1 MEVHMEKIKFNII
14 NKYNVDNKSL
24 EELKQVFNQKLFNVI
39 TELEKDV
46 YE

>member
-1 MEVHMEKIKFNII
+1 MEKIKFNII

>member
-1 MEVHMEKIKFNII
+1 MKKIKFNII

>member
-1 MEVHMEKIKFNII
+1 MEKIKFNII
-14 NKYNVDNKSL
+14 NKYNVDNKSF